1 MALKCNTPCDAD
13 GVCPYGAKF
22 DGNVDCEF
30 FCGENEPQDN
40 PAIWDDG
47 EDISENS
54 TTEYGDE
61 PTTEYSENS
70 KEEKAMTINL
80 TICGATVPVEISE
93 EELNKNGYFKNS
105 PMTNLEDAW
114 AEGRRQLADAFF
126 RELAERMD
134 ITERQ
139 GELLAGSREWDE
151 YRGEVTTIDDEDN
164 TEDDFVERVLS
175 GDLLKEMTAKA
186 EELAPKENYYEFE
199 VELSRTI
206 KQKQTVIITIK
217 AEDEEDARSK
227 MYDLDMSTLYNHGVV
242 NSYDWEDDDWSYDN
256 EEEIE
261 DWAFNGESDED
272 GEHVIDWLAQF

>member
-13 GVCPYGAKF
+13 GVCPYGASF

-40 PAIWDDG
+40 PAIWDDA

-70 KEEKAMTINL
+70 KEGKTMTINL

-105 PMTNLEDAW
+105 PMNNLEDAW
-114 AEGRRQLADAFF
+114 ADGKRQLADAFF
-126 RELAERMD
+126 CKLVERMD

-139 GELLAGSREWDE
+139 SELLSDTREWWDY
-151 YRGEVTTIDDEDN
+151 YRGEVTTIEDE
-164 TEDDFVERVLS
+164 EDFAERVLS

-186 EELAPKENYYEFE
+186 EELAPKEAYYEFE

-206 KQKQTVIITIK
+206 KQKQTVTITIK

-227 MYDLDMSTLYNHGVV
+227 MCDLDMSTLYDHDVV
-242 NSYDWEDDDWSYDN
+242 NSYDWEDDDWGYEDD
-256 EEEIE
+256 EEIE
-261 DWAFNGESDED
+261 DWSFNGESDED
-272 GEHVIDWLAQF
+272 GENLIEL

>member
-13 GVCPYGAKF
+13 GVCPYGANF
-22 DGNVDCEF
+22 NGNVDCEF

-40 PAIWDDG
+40 PAIWDDA
-47 EDISENS
+47 EDVSENP

-93 EELNKNGYFKNS
+93 EELNKNGYFKGMPNDK
-105 PMTNLEDAW
+105 LEEAGL
-114 AEGRRQLADAFF
+114 EGKRQLADAFF
-126 RELAERMD
+126 CALSERMD

-139 GELLAGSREWDE
+139 GELLSDTREWWDY
-151 YRGEVTTIDDEDN
+151 YRGEVTTVEDV
-164 TEDDFVERVLS
+164 EDFAERVLS

-206 KQKQTVIITIK
+206 KQKQTVTVTIK
-217 AEDEEDARSK
+217 AEDEEDARNK
-227 MYDLDMSTLYNHGVV
+227 MYDLDMSTLYDYDVV
-242 NSYDWEDDDWSYDN
+242 NSRDWEDTDEDD
-256 EEEIE
+256 EEIE
-261 DWAFNGESDED
+261 DWSLNGESDED
-272 GEHVIDWLAQF
+272 GENYIEL